1 MATRRRTDVAG
12 SYVGAAHDHDS
23 DDGADPEYLAVMRA
37 WSESYR
43 GGAPDSD
50 YDADDP
56 GPLARPDIDELER
69 AYEQAAV
76 AADAAAQSSPSP
88 PLNAARTAPTPPRA
102 AVPPPPQP
110 NAKQRVRQQAVASDL
125 RRLGPVRMLDTQVPF
140 HAPEQTQTP
149 PDVGRLLD
157 TQMRRQ
163 FDATR
168 GDTDAVHA
176 TLLHLVQ
183 HRHREFLTEPAE
195 LTASRRQLAQID
207 QRARCLLHTH
217 SNAQEWLQ
225 RLERFAGSQYSG
237 DTELKSEWALDDY
250 AHRYRVMLFTTQT
263 AFYTAFVFARCDS
276 GELELLGWLFVQSIE
291 SHQSDLTRAALDDAA
306 ASPSSSSPSR
316 SSSSSASS
324 SSSSSSEGY
333 VVERGFAGASAPALP
348 Q

>member
-1 MATRRRTDVAG
+1 MAARRRTDVAG
-12 SYVGAAHDHDS
+12 SYVGSAHDPGDDS

-43 GGAPDSD
+43 GAPDSD

-69 AYEQAAV
+69 AYEQAA
-76 AADAAAQSSPSP
+76 AAATDAAAQTSPSP
-88 PLNAARTAPTPPRA
+88 PLNTARTAPPPPR
-102 AVPPPPQP
+102 PQP
-110 NAKQRVRQQAVASDL
+110 NAKQRVRQQAVAADL
-125 RRLGPVRMLDTQVPF
+125 RRLGPVRMLDAQVPF

-324 SSSSSSEGY
+324 SSSSSSSEGY
-333 VVERGFAGASAPALP
+333 VVERGFAGVSAPALP